1 MHFRRYQDIVIIRN
15 AITIFGWGELIK
27 EENTVYLLILSP
39 TRQGILVN
47 AIHLLHEKYLAH
59 LTFGRLKRLYWP
71 QLPHFLQITIP
82 NFRCTITFIMMHALQ
97 FRMHILE
104 L

>member
-1 MHFRRYQDIVIIRN
+1 MLFKLESNNIIFIFYKIFRRYQDIVIIPN

-27 EENTVYLLILSP
+27 EENAVYLLILSP

-71 QLPHFLQITIP
+71 QLPHFSANNNT
-82 NFRCTITFIMMHALQ
+82 
-97 FRMHILE
+97 
-104 L
+104 